1 MAGKRGIGT
10 TIAKGATTIGVLT
23 SIKPPEKS
31 ADTVES
37 TTLDSSDGYKT
48 FVQGM
53 KDGGEVSVTGYFD
66 VTDAGQLALDT
77 AFEAGS
83 EDAYTITFPSS
94 MGSPTVSFNAIVTK
108 FMPGEANL
116 EDLVGFEVTFKIT
129 GKPTIG
135 TSASSGL
142 SALTFVQTD
151 GTTALTA
158 AALTPTFA
166 TGTYFYNFTFT
177 TQTSFKVK
185 PTAASHTIKV
195 YVDGA
200 YLETV
205 ASGSAGTAIAI
216 SAAATKQVDIIV
228 NEAGKTPKTYR
239 VAVARLS

>member
-1 MAGKRGIGT
+1 
-10 TIAKGATTIGVLT
+10 VLT

-53 KDGGEVSVTGYFD
+53 KDGGEVSVTGFLD
-66 VTDAGQLALDT
+66 VTDAGQLELDT

-83 EDAYTITFPSS
+83 EDAYAITFPAS
-94 MGSPTVSFNAIVTK
+94 MGSPTVTFNAIVTK

-135 TSASSGL
+135 ASASTGL
-142 SALTFVQTD
+142 SGLTFVQTD

-158 AALTPTFA
+158 AGLTPTFA

-185 PTAASHTIKV
+185 PTGASHTIKV
-195 YVDGA
+195 YVDGS
-200 YLETV
+200 YQETV

-216 SAAATKQVDIIV
+216 SAAATKQIDIIV
-228 NEAGKTPKTYR
+228 NETGKSPKTYR